1 MTSAHIKLQKECMRV
16 VALYIQGTL
25 SIAAVSL
32 QALLFLFYGEGPA
45 AVKLVHDRTPLESGE
60 FLHALIVERCHA
72 FRISFIL
79 PK

>member
-1 MTSAHIKLQKECMRV
+1 MRV
-16 VALYIQGTL
+16 IALYIQGAL
-25 SIAAVSL
+25 SIAALSL
-32 QALLFLFYGEGPA
+32 QALLFYGEGPA
-45 AVKLVHDRTPLESGE
+45 AVKLVHDRTPFESGE